1 MRSTAST
8 IAVLFAVVGLSSTQT
23 IDPDSVSIENRNQWC
38 LAQKSQ
44 CPLICLQTNTD
55 ATTESNTCDTSTLA
69 YSCVCADGL
78 SPNIS
83 QYSQTMP
90 YFICTENNNRCV
102 TACSSGDN
110 QCASDCRTKNLC
122 GAQNPTRVNTT
133 TTASTSTASATSSST
148 SGGSDYSSFGDG
160 NSGDSSS
167 SGSGSSGAGALALD
181 LGAKYGLAM
190 VVSGLVG
197 GAAILL

>member
-1 MRSTAST
+1 MRSTIST
-8 IAVLFAVVGLSSTQT
+8 AAVFFAVAGLSPAQT
-23 IDPDSVSIENRNQWC
+23 IDPDSVSIEDRNQWC
-38 LAQKSQ
+38 LAQTSQ
-44 CPLICLQTNTD
+44 CPLICLQTNNES
-55 ATTESNTCDTSTLA
+55 TTQSNDCDSDTLQ

-102 TACSSGDN
+102 NNCASGNN
-110 QCASDCRTKNLC
+110 QCASDCRTKNPC

-133 TTASTSTASATSSST
+133 TTSSATTASATSSST
-148 SGGSDYSSFGDG
+148 GSNFNSFGDG
-160 NSGDSSS
+160 DSGDSSS
-167 SGSGSSGAGALALD
+167 SKSGAGALALD

-190 VVSGLVG
+190 VISGLVG